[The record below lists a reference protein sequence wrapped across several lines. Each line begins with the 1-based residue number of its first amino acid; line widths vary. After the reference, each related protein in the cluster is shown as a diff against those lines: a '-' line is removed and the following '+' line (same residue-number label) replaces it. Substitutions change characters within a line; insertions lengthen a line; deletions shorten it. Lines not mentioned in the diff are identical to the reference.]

1 MAKNELSQWARL
13 TTSYFMLYTPPEAA
27 IDGLFQQG
35 GQIAVKEERTVRV
48 SLNNLPKNTQTDW
61 ERVKNM
67 TEADI
72 NAAAASDP
80 DAQPTDEAF
89 WKDAHVV
96 MPQPKR
102 AISMRVD
109 SDVLAWFKSQ
119 GRGYQT
125 RINAV
130 LRSYMEAHRYED
142 KSATN
147 ATVIAETSNQPDASK
162 EA

>member
-1 MAKNELSQWARL
+1 M
-13 TTSYFMLYTPPEAA
+13 
-27 IDGLFQQG
+27 
-35 GQIAVKEERTVRV
+35 KEERTVKV
-48 SLNNLPKNTQTDW
+48 SLNNLPKDTQTDW
-61 ERVKNM
+61 EKVKNM

-72 NAAAASDP
+72 SAAAASDP

-89 WKDAHVV
+89 WKNAHVV

-109 SDVLAWFKSQ
+109 GDVLAWFKSQ

-130 LRSYMEAHRYED
+130 LRAYMEAHRYED
-142 KSATN
+142 KSATK
-147 ATVIAETSNQPDASK
+147 ASVIAETPTRP
-162 EA
+162 E

>member
-1 MAKNELSQWARL
+1 M
-13 TTSYFMLYTPPEAA
+13 
-27 IDGLFQQG
+27 
-35 GQIAVKEERTVRV
+35 KEERTVRV

-61 ERVKNM
+61 EKVKNM
-67 TEADI
+67 TEAEIDE
-72 NAAAASDP
+72 AAASDP

-102 AISMRVD
+102 AISMRSRVRECD

-130 LRSYMEAHRYED
+130 LRAYMEAQR
-142 KSATN
+142 
-147 ATVIAETSNQPDASK
+147 
-162 EA
+162 

>member
-1 MAKNELSQWARL
+1 M
-13 TTSYFMLYTPPEAA
+13 
-27 IDGLFQQG
+27 
-35 GQIAVKEERTVRV
+35 KEERTVRV
-48 SLNNLPKNTQTDW
+48 SLNNLTKNTKTDW
-61 ERVKNM
+61 EKVNNM

-80 DAQPTDEAF
+80 DAQPTDAAF
-89 WKDAHVV
+89 WKNAEIV
-96 MPQPKR
+96 MPQPKL
-102 AISMRVD
+102 AISIRVD
-109 SDVLAWFKSQ
+109 GDVLAWFKSH

-142 KSATN
+142 KSAAN
-147 ATVIAETSNQPDASK
+147 ATVIAETRNQPEAGK

>member
-1 MAKNELSQWARL
+1 M
-13 TTSYFMLYTPPEAA
+13 
-27 IDGLFQQG
+27 
-35 GQIAVKEERTVRV
+35 KEERTVRV
-48 SLNNLPKNTQTDW
+48 SLNNLPENTQTDW
-61 ERVKNM
+61 EKVKNM

-89 WKDAHVV
+89 WKDARVV

-109 SDVLAWFKSQ
+109 GDVLAWFKSQ

-125 RINAV
+125 RMNAV
-130 LRSYMEAHRYED
+130 LRAYMEAHR
-142 KSATN
+142 
-147 ATVIAETSNQPDASK
+147 
-162 EA
+162 

>member
-1 MAKNELSQWARL
+1 M
-13 TTSYFMLYTPPEAA
+13 
-27 IDGLFQQG
+27 
-35 GQIAVKEERTVRV
+35 KEERTVRV
-48 SLNNLPKNTQTDW
+48 SLNNLPKDTQTNW
-61 ERVKNM
+61 EQVKNM

-72 NAAAASDP
+72 NAAAVSDP

-89 WKDAHVV
+89 WKNAQVV

-109 SDVLAWFKSQ
+109 GDVLAWFKSQ

-130 LRSYMEAHRYED
+130 LRAYMEAHRYED
-142 KSATN
+142 KSATK
-147 ATVIAETSNQPDASK
+147 ASVIAETPTRPQ
-162 EA
+162 

>member
-1 MAKNELSQWARL
+1 M
-13 TTSYFMLYTPPEAA
+13 
-27 IDGLFQQG
+27 
-35 GQIAVKEERTVRV
+35 KEERTVRV
-48 SLNNLPKNTQTDW
+48 SLNNLPENTQTDW
-61 ERVKNM
+61 EQVKNM

-72 NAAAASDP
+72 DAAAASDP

-89 WKDAHVV
+89 WKDARIVI
-96 MPQPKR
+96 PQPKR

-109 SDVLAWFKSQ
+109 GDVLAWFKSQ

-130 LRSYMEAHRYED
+130 LRAYMEAHRYED

-147 ATVIAETSNQPDASK
+147 ATVIAETSNQPEAGK